1 MSLVE
6 IINSVQWFSGC
17 ILLILAA
24 YGFKYR
30 EEEIARGLIGFLLLA
45 SVWCFCSAFQLH
57 PKGLEVK
64 VFINRIKM
72 LAVLPI
78 TFTFLKMSLSYLEPT
93 SKLRQFLSHLWLVPA
108 IFMIVML
115 SPWHELIITDYFINP
130 ENGLLHYKSGSLF
143 GLYITLA
150 RLMGLIAFYIF
161 WRAIK
166 GKNEIH
172 KTTISLIIV
181 AILVPF
187 VIDWIIVNLIP
198 SLRPFQLVPV
208 AFMLTG
214 IVLIY
219 LIFFQQVLDL
229 VPLAR
234 SKIIEDLSSPCL
246 MWSREG
252 VLVDCNYSAMKTL
265 GIVVVGR
272 SMKTEKEEGL
282 KINNHEIVIDKKT
295 YRVLYNEILSSTGI
309 SSGGY
314 TILSDVTESKDSVR
328 DLMRINKLKTD
339 VLAVMSHDMGGLL
352 GLLSLNAEVLSVN
365 FEKLSDEYK
374 KSLAQ
379 KISEQAREVSR
390 FSSDLMDWSK
400 DQFAQSSFSKQDV
413 NLSQTLISVINE
425 VKSLAEIKN
434 QKVIYQAE
442 AEEKIYSNP
451 KLIEIIIRNL
461 VLNAI
466 KHGERDSDIT
476 IEIDKRNKEIKITN
490 RGIFLDYEKLNLF
503 FLNQERNIY
512 SGLGL
517 KICKEFCEILDC
529 WVEYEVSHNSTTAS
543 IKGIA

>member
-45 SVWCFCSAFQLH
+45 SFWCFCTAFQLH
-57 PKGLEVK
+57 PKELDVK
-64 VFINRIKM
+64 IFVNRIKM

-78 TFTFLKMSLSYLEPT
+78 TFTILKMSLSYLEPT
-93 SKLRQFLSHLWLVPA
+93 SKLRQLLKHLWLIPL
-108 IFMIVML
+108 IFMIIMV
-115 SPWHELIITDYFINP
+115 SPWHELIITDYSINP
-130 ENGLLHYKSGSLF
+130 ENGLLHFKSGSLF
-143 GLYITLA
+143 GLYIFFA
-150 RLMGLIAFYIF
+150 RLMGLIAFYLF
-161 WRAIK
+161 WTAIK
-166 GKNEIH
+166 SKNAIY
-172 KTTISLIIV
+172 KKSIALIIIAV
-181 AILVPF
+181 LIPF
-187 VIDWIIVNLIP
+187 IVDWVIVNLVP
-198 SLRPFQLVPV
+198 SLRPLQLVPV

-214 IVLIY
+214 LILIY
-219 LIFFQQVLDL
+219 AILFQHVLDF

-252 VLVDCNYSAMKTL
+252 VLVDCNESAVKTL
-265 GIVVVGR
+265 GIAADKK
-272 SMKTEKEEGL
+272 SMKAEVEEGL
-282 KINNHEIVIDKKT
+282 KINNHDMVIDKKT
-295 YRVLYNEILSSTGI
+295 YRVMYKEILSSTGI

-314 TILSDVTESKDSVR
+314 TILSDITESKDSER
-328 DLMRINKLKTD
+328 DLIRINKLKTD

-365 FEKLSDEYK
+365 FEMLDDDYK
-374 KSLAQ
+374 KTLAQ

-390 FSSDLMDWSK
+390 FSTDLMDWSK
-400 DQFAQSSFSKQDV
+400 DQFTQSSFSKQDV
-413 NLSQTLISVINE
+413 NLGQTLFYVINE

-434 QKVIYQAE
+434 QKIIYQTE
-442 AEEKIYSNP
+442 GEEKIFSNP

-466 KHGERDSDIT
+466 KHGEKDSKIT
-476 IEIDKRNKEIKITN
+476 ISIDKRNKEIKVTN
-490 RGIFLDYEKLNLF
+490 RGVFSDYEKLNLF
-503 FLNQERNIY
+503 FLNQEKNIY

-529 WVEYEVSHNSTTAS
+529 WIEYEVTNNSTTAS
-543 IKGIA
+543 IKGIS